1 MLTARCFPARAA
13 LHCESVPLNHQTGV
27 SCFAEHAVMSRHS
40 LVKVEPDL
48 SLEEAALFG
57 CAVLTGV
64 GAVFNSARV
73 RPGSTVAIIGL
84 GGVGLAGLMGAVAA
98 GAGRIIAI
106 DTNDQ
111 KLEAAKSFGATDLFN
126 AADEH
131 VVQAVRDATKGG
143 VDTVVELAG
152 AVAALELGYQIAR
165 RGGEL
170 VTAGLPPPQARFA
183 IPAVTLTGEERTI
196 RGSYMGSAVPIRDL
210 PRYIGLYR
218 RGLLP
223 VDRLVTHRMG
233 LEDINLGMDRLHQG
247 QAIRQLI
254 TSF

>member
-1 MLTARCFPARAA
+1 
-13 LHCESVPLNHQTGV
+13 
-27 SCFAEHAVMSRHS
+27 MSRS
-40 LVKVEPDL
+40 WQ
-48 SLEEAALFG
+48 
-57 CAVLTGV
+57 T
-64 GAVFNSARV
+64 
-73 RPGSTVAIIGL
+73 
-84 GGVGLAGLMGAVAA
+84 
-98 GAGRIIAI
+98 
-106 DTNDQ
+106 
-111 KLEAAKSFGATDLFN
+111 AKSLGATDLFN

-131 VVQAVRDATKGG
+131 VVQAVRDATQGG
-143 VDTVVELAG
+143 VDTVLELAG
-152 AVAALELGYQIAR
+152 AVAALELGYNIAR

-170 VTAGLPPPQARFA
+170 VTAGLPPPQARFS

-223 VDRLVTHRMG
+223 VDRLVTHRLG